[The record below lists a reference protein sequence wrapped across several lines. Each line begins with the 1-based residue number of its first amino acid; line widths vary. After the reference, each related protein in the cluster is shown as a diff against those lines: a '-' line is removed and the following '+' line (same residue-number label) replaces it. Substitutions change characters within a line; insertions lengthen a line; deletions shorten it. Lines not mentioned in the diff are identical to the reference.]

1 MKQARTGGGRPNGT
15 RAKSQNETR
24 PATGAEQDRD
34 SRAGRADPDA
44 GRRVNSEWHAMSDAL
59 QTALA
64 AQAMHRAAL
73 VIAEQAEM
81 FSRQFGAGVL
91 QDRGAEDALKL
102 FAALLRE
109 TSTASLTPAG
119 HA

>member
-1 MKQARTGGGRPNGT
+1 
-15 RAKSQNETR
+15 
-24 PATGAEQDRD
+24 
-34 SRAGRADPDA
+34 
-44 GRRVNSEWHAMSDAL
+44 MSDAL

-73 VIAEQAEM
+73 IIAEQAEM
-81 FSRQFGAGVL
+81 FATQFGAGVL

-102 FAALLRE
+102 FATLLRE